1 MPQPGSRNL
10 LTDVPGVYV
19 GHATDEHVDT
29 GVTVIRTDGAWTAS
43 VDIRGGGPGG
53 RESAA
58 LEPEN
63 MVGQLHALVFAGGS
77 VFGLGA
83 ADAVAAALSQQ
94 EVGLHLKPGA
104 PAIPIVPAA
113 VLHDLANGGDKS
125 WGLEPP
131 YRRLGFEALQ
141 NAAQAFAQGSVGAGR
156 GAMAGVLKGGLGS
169 ASLVLG
175 DGLVVAALV
184 VANPIGS
191 VYMPDGETFW
201 AWPWEIAGEFGGG
214 RPGAPMDASDP
225 MPELSR
231 LDSMGRLQAGA
242 NTTLV
247 AVACN
252 ARLSTAEC
260 KRVAIMA
267 QDGIARAVRPAHLP
281 FDGDTV
287 FAMASG
293 AIELVDGPRR
303 QVQIGCI
310 GSAAADCVARAIAR
324 GVFEARRQASTA
336 CVSPASA

>member
-1 MPQPGSRNL
+1 MPRPGPRNA
-10 LTDVPGVYV
+10 LTDIPGLTV
-19 GHATDEHVDT
+19 GHATDLHVDT
-29 GVTVIRTDGAWTAS
+29 GVTVIRPDGFWTAS
-43 VDIRGGGPGG
+43 IDIRGGGPGG
-53 RESAA
+53 RETAA

-83 ADAVAAALSQQ
+83 ADAVAAKLSQDQ
-94 EVGLHLKPGA
+94 VGLHLKPGA

-113 VLHDLANGGDKS
+113 VLHDLGNGGDKD

-131 YRRLGFEALQ
+131 YRRLGFEALA
-141 NAAQAFAQGSVGAGR
+141 NASEAFELGSVGAGR
-156 GAMAGVLKGGLGS
+156 GAMAGVLKGGLGT
-169 ASLVLG
+169 ASLDLG
-175 DGLVVAALV
+175 DGLIVAALV

-191 VYMPDGETFW
+191 VYMPDGQTFW
-201 AWPWEIAGEFGGG
+201 AWPWEVAGEFGGH
-214 RPGAPMDASDP
+214 RPQTAMDCSDP

-247 AVACN
+247 VVAST
-252 ARLSTAEC
+252 ARLTVAEC

-287 FAMASG
+287 FALAS
-293 AIELVDGPRR
+293 AAVELTDGPRR
-303 QVQIGCI
+303 QVEIGRI
-310 GSAAADCVARAIAR
+310 GAAAADCVARGIAR
-324 GVFEARRQASTA
+324 GVFAARQ
-336 CVSPASA
+336 PL

>member
-1 MPQPGSRNL
+1 MPLPGPRNA
-10 LTDVPGVYV
+10 LTDIPGLTV
-19 GHATDEHVDT
+19 GHATDPRVDT
-29 GVTVIRTDGAWTAS
+29 GVTVIRTDSVWTAS

-53 RESAA
+53 RETAA

-83 ADAVAAALSQQ
+83 ADAVAAALSVDG
-94 EVGLHLKPGA
+94 VGLHLKAGA

-113 VLHDLANGGDKS
+113 VLHDLANGGDKH

-131 YRRLGFEALQ
+131 YRRLGFEALG
-141 NAAQAFAQGSVGAGR
+141 NSANDFALGAVGAGR

-169 ASLVLG
+169 ASLDLG
-175 DGLVVAALV
+175 DGLMVAALV

-201 AWPWEIAGEFGGG
+201 AWPWEIAGEFGGA
-214 RPGAPMDASDP
+214 RPQGDQDCSDP
-225 MPELSR
+225 IPELSR

-247 AVACN
+247 VVAST
-252 ARLSTAEC
+252 ARLNTAEC

-287 FAMASG
+287 FALASG
-293 AIELVDGPRR
+293 AVELGSGAQR
-303 QVQIGCI
+303 QVRIGSI

-324 GVFEARRQASTA
+324 GVYEARRANA
-336 CVSPASA
+336 G

>member
-1 MPQPGSRNL
+1 MPLPGPRNA
-10 LTDVPGVYV
+10 LTDIPGLTV
-19 GHATDEHVDT
+19 GHATDTRVDT
-29 GVTVIRTDGAWTAS
+29 GVTVIRTDSVWTAS

-53 RESAA
+53 RETAA

-83 ADAVAAALSQQ
+83 ADAVAAALSV
-94 EVGLHLKPGA
+94 EGVGLHLKAGA

-113 VLHDLANGGDKS
+113 VLHDLANGGDKH

-131 YRRLGFEALQ
+131 YRRLGFEALG
-141 NAAQAFAQGSVGAGR
+141 NSASDFALGAVGAGR
-156 GAMAGVLKGGLGS
+156 GAMAGVLQGGLGS
-169 ASLVLG
+169 ASLDLG
-175 DGLVVAALV
+175 DGLMVAALV

-201 AWPWEIAGEFGGG
+201 AWPWEIAGEFGGA
-214 RPGAPMDASDP
+214 RPQGDQDCSDP
-225 MPELSR
+225 IPELSR

-247 AVACN
+247 VVAST
-252 ARLSTAEC
+252 ARLNTAEC

-287 FAMASG
+287 FALASG
-293 AIELVDGPRR
+293 AVELGSGAQR
-303 QVQIGCI
+303 QVRIGSI

-324 GVFEARRQASTA
+324 GVYEARRANA
-336 CVSPASA
+336 G

>member
-1 MPQPGSRNL
+1 MPLPGPRNL
-10 LTDVPGVYV
+10 LTDVPGVLV
-19 GHATDEHVDT
+19 GHATDLRVDT

-43 VDIRGGGPGG
+43 IDIRGGGPGG

-83 ADAVAAALSQQ
+83 ADAVAAALSRQ
-94 EVGLHLKPGA
+94 EVGLHLKAGA

-113 VLHDLANGGDKS
+113 VLHDLGNGGDKH

-131 YRRLGFEALQ
+131 YRRLGFEALE
-141 NAAQAFAQGSVGAGR
+141 NAAADFALGSVGAGR

-169 ASLVLG
+169 ASLALD

-191 VYMPDGETFW
+191 VYMPDGQTFW
-201 AWPWEIAGEFGGG
+201 SWPWEIAGEFGGV
-214 RPGAPMDASDP
+214 RPTTVMDASDP

-252 ARLSTAEC
+252 ARLTTAEC

-287 FAMASG
+287 FALASG
-293 AIELVDGPRR
+293 ALPLLDGPRR

-310 GSAAADCVARAIAR
+310 GAAAADCVARAIAR
-324 GVFEARRQASTA
+324 GVFEAGR
-336 CVSPASA
+336 